1 MRRVGPVRPLR
12 GQRFGINIAWF
23 STVSLQGCS
32 ERRLCSCVLG
42 EFPID
47 LADETS
53 SGLDLPPSVNGHRKC
68 DTFGT
73 RRGGSGATGAGRS
86 EKGSG
91 RRASPG
97 PAVFR
102 ALRRDGPGGGRVD
115 GLGELGMAAHPVAVA
130 PDVDHVAAVQ

>member
-53 SGLDLPPSVNGHRKC
+53 REGLNNPILG
-68 DTFGT
+68 GT
-73 RRGGSGATGAGRS
+73 RS
-86 EKGSG
+86 
-91 RRASPG
+91 
-97 PAVFR
+97 
-102 ALRRDGPGGGRVD
+102 
-115 GLGELGMAAHPVAVA
+115 VAVRRSGYEGLSER
-130 PDVDHVAAVQ
+130 

>member
-1 MRRVGPVRPLR
+1 MRGVGAVRPLR

-53 SGLDLPPSVNGHRKC
+53 SGLSW
-68 DTFGT
+68 
-73 RRGGSGATGAGRS
+73 S
-86 EKGSG
+86 
-91 RRASPG
+91 ASPQPTPAAACRHMSFVWRATQDAPARGTGGRAPRPRTPPERGPPWGIEGAESLASPCRG
-97 PAVFR
+97 PAKR
-102 ALRRDGPGGGRVD
+102 GPKG
-115 GLGELGMAAHPVAVA
+115 
-130 PDVDHVAAVQ
+130 

>member
-1 MRRVGPVRPLR
+1 MRRVGAVRPLR

-53 SGLDLPPSVNGHRKC
+53 SGLSWSASPQPTPAAACRHMSFVWRATQDAPARGTGGEPPAREL
-68 DTFGT
+68 
-73 RRGGSGATGAGRS
+73 RRSAGVRGI
-86 EKGSG
+86 EG
-91 RRASPG
+91 RRSHPSPA
-97 PAVFR
+97 PAGDPR
-102 ALRRDGPGGGRVD
+102 S
-115 GLGELGMAAHPVAVA
+115 VA
-130 PDVDHVAAVQ
+130 PKGRLALVR

>member
-1 MRRVGPVRPLR
+1 MPRVGAVRPLR

-53 SGLDLPPSVNGHRKC
+53 REALNK
-68 DTFGT
+68 
-73 RRGGSGATGAGRS
+73 TGVVSRY
-86 EKGSG
+86 ETT
-91 RRASPG
+91 
-97 PAVFR
+97 
-102 ALRRDGPGGGRVD
+102 
-115 GLGELGMAAHPVAVA
+115 GEL
-130 PDVDHVAAVQ
+130 

>member
-47 LADETS
+47 LAE
-53 SGLDLPPSVNGHRKC
+53 
-68 DTFGT
+68 
-73 RRGGSGATGAGRS
+73 GATAFGVSVDYPKPVRS
-86 EKGSG
+86 MV
-91 RRASPG
+91 RQ
-97 PAVFR
+97 
-102 ALRRDGPGGGRVD
+102 ALKKRSSVGW
-115 GLGELGMAAHPVAVA
+115 
-130 PDVDHVAAVQ
+130 

>member
-1 MRRVGPVRPLR
+1 MRRVGAVRPLR

-53 SGLDLPPSVNGHRKC
+53 SGFS
-68 DTFGT
+68 
-73 RRGGSGATGAGRS
+73 
-86 EKGSG
+86 
-91 RRASPG
+91 
-97 PAVFR
+97 
-102 ALRRDGPGGGRVD
+102 
-115 GLGELGMAAHPVAVA
+115 
-130 PDVDHVAAVQ
+130 

>member
-53 SGLDLPPSVNGHRKC
+53 R
-68 DTFGT
+68 
-73 RRGGSGATGAGRS
+73 A
-86 EKGSG
+86 
-91 RRASPG
+91 ASPS
-97 PAVFR
+97 P
-102 ALRRDGPGGGRVD
+102 
-115 GLGELGMAAHPVAVA
+115 
-130 PDVDHVAAVQ
+130 